1 MYGLSNEQL
10 VFIYFSLNSVKLRYD
25 EVLGKGEI
33 TQMIMAMG
41 GIQTTSH
48 ISQEIIQDL
57 AQSEHY
63 SMLKDA
69 VAKLEP
75 IYELIRD
82 VEPDMVARIKK
93 TFDI

>member
-10 VFIYFSLNSVKLRYD
+10 VFIYFSLNAVKMRYD
-25 EVLGKGEI
+25 EVLGKGKI

-41 GIQTTSH
+41 GIETTSH
-48 ISQEIIQDL
+48 ISPEIIHDL
-57 AQSEHY
+57 ANSEHY
-63 SMLKDA
+63 SMLKDT

-75 IYELIRD
+75 IYELILD

-93 TFDI
+93 TFDV